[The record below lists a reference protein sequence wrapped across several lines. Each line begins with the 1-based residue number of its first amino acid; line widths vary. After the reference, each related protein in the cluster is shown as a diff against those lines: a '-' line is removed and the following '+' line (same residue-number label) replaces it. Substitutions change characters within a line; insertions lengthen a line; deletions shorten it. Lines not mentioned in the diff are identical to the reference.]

1 MALLRAWAQK
11 KAGRREKGAQNQNRG
26 GRLSGSSW
34 RDGRQTTYG
43 NNIAGDGNKKLCCLI
58 EGKEHRGER
67 SGGAALDRSSTLPV
81 HLNLKQRK
89 AHKKMCAKSLTTDA
103 STLREI
109 LGAI

>member
-1 MALLRAWAQK
+1 MVLLRAWAQR
-11 KAGRREKGAQNQNRG
+11 KAERRGKGAQNQNQR
-26 GRLSGSSW
+26 GRLSGSNW
-34 RDGRQTTYG
+34 RDGRRATYG
-43 NNIAGDGNKKLCCLI
+43 NNIAGDGNKTLCCLI

-89 AHKKMCAKSLTTDA
+89 AHKKMCARTLITDA
-103 STLREI
+103 STLHKI